1 MKKIIFG
8 LFVVVLLVGCAQVE
22 EKTGEI
28 VEIFCG
34 DETVGKTKDVDL
46 SCTTDTDCVLENI
59 QAFCSP
65 DDVALPTCG
74 PELICDTDNICKAQC
89 GLFP

>member
-1 MKKIIFG
+1 MKKTIFG
-8 LFVVVLLVGCAQVE
+8 LFVLVLLVGCAPVE

-34 DETVGKTKDVDL
+34 DSAVGQTKDVDL
-46 SCTTDTDCVLENI
+46 SCTADADCVLENI

-65 DDVALPTCG
+65 DGVVLPTCG

-89 GLFP
+89 SVFP

>member
-8 LFVVVLLVGCAQVE
+8 LFILVLLIGCAPVE
-22 EKTGEI
+22 EKTGETI
-28 VEIFCG
+28 EITCGPTRVVE
-34 DETVGKTKDVDL
+34 L
-46 SCTTDTDCVLENI
+46 SCTTDADCAIENI

-74 PELICDTDNICKAQC
+74 PTLICDTDNICKAQC
-89 GLFP
+89 NMFP